1 MVVEGVEVEELEVDG
16 GKVEEE
22 EVAVEGGKVLG
33 EVENIY
39 IEVKSMTGKK
49 GKWLGR

>member
-1 MVVEGVEVEELEVDG
+1 MVVEEVEVDKAEVDD
-16 GKVEEE
+16 GKVEGEE
-22 EVAVEGGKVLG
+22 VEGGKVLG

-49 GKWLGR
+49 GKWWGR